1 MTLRQARRLLAVLP
15 VVIGW
20 LGASTAWCFCAPGVP
35 SASSAHACC
44 EDGPGLVPAEGDCC
58 RRTPPGQ
65 TVRDVVVP
73 AGSPAPGIAAPVA
86 PALAVSL
93 APPPMSRRAV
103 SPPAVIL
110 RV

>member
-20 LGASTAWCFCAPGVP
+20 LGASTAWCFCARAVP

-58 RRTPPGQ
+58 RRAPSGQ

-73 AGSPAPGIAAPVA
+73 AGSPAPGIAPVA
-86 PALAVSL
+86 PAFAVSL
-93 APPPMSRRAV
+93 APPSMSPRAV